1 MHIHDSCRCT
11 GQCVVRIALLS
22 LVSDEPTTRQDAES
36 RKNVPGVIE
45 FEYYPAALDFPSPII
60 NSIFPTY
67 KHITLNIKHKPN
79 IPQNTIKMGRKTLF
93 NENSSF
99 TQTKAF
105 SSTARNSS
113 YVIPGVYDL
122 SVEDSN
128 WVLTSSFIIFTMQTG
143 ECCCV
148 ISSPPAECS

>member
-1 MHIHDSCRCT
+1 
-11 GQCVVRIALLS
+11 
-22 LVSDEPTTRQDAES
+22 
-36 RKNVPGVIE
+36 
-45 FEYYPAALDFPSPII
+45 
-60 NSIFPTY
+60 
-67 KHITLNIKHKPN
+67 
-79 IPQNTIKMGRKTLF
+79 MGRKTLF

-148 ISSPPAECS
+148 IATRGMLLKRDRTVQVSECWNLAVCPSRTRRTS